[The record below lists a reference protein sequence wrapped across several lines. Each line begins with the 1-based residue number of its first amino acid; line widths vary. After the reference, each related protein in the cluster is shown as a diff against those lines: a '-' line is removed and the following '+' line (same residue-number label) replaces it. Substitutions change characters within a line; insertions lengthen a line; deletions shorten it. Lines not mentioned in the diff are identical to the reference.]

1 MLDEHKR
8 ARKMYYDLNLSG
20 DKDDVFLQRER
31 AAMAVR
37 LGYDCMAVAHQ
48 TTDRLTDRDRCT

>member
-8 ARKMYYDLNLSG
+8 AKAMYYDLNLSG
-20 DKDDVFLQRER
+20 DKDDVFLRRER

-48 TTDRLTDRDRCT
+48 TTDRLADRDRCT